1 MSSGAR
7 SNSRSRTPRRAAAAE
22 AAVALA
28 AAVAESEKTDDDG
41 KSKQVSLLTRLLTPR
56 VWHVVV
62 TLIVGGTVAAVELHR
77 REHGVVNVWHALLA
91 FFLILNS
98 FIAVCEQHLHCG
110 IAYIGRQSRIMIR
123 RYGNNGREFEGA
135 ISWFATPLTRHNVL
149 HKAWADMWTT
159 YTLFDPCY
167 ASDETYGYWVDSG
180 NGFFTLLPSLA
191 LLYNLT
197 YPLDAFISPFYMAL
211 LSIIVFWTELYGTI
225 IYFWSFLNR
234 GLHRQNGVLNTIVFV
249 GCTNGIWFVVPAIAI
264 YLMLDVLKTNSF
276 ATFRN

>member
-1 MSSGAR
+1 MSSRAR

-22 AAVALA
+22 ADAAM
-28 AAVAESEKTDDDG
+28 AAVVATEQTDEDG
-41 KSKQVSLLTRLLTPR
+41 QAKQSGLVRRLLTPR

-62 TLIVGGTVAAVELHR
+62 AVIVGGSVAAVEVHR
-77 REHGVVNVWHALLA
+77 REHGAVNAWQALLA

-98 FIAVCEQHLHCG
+98 FIAVCEQHLHLG
-110 IAYIGRQSRIMIR
+110 VAYIGRQSRVLIR
-123 RYGNNGREFEGA
+123 RYGNNGREFAGA
-135 ISWFATPLTRHNVL
+135 VSWFATPLTRHNVL

-197 YPLDAFISPFYMAL
+197 FPLDAYISPFYMAL

-234 GLHRQNGVLNTIVFV
+234 GLHRQNGALNTFVFV
-249 GCTNGIWFVVPAIAI
+249 GCTNGIWFVVPIIAI

-276 ATFRN
+276 AIFRN